1 MANETR
7 SSSSAAPARPQ
18 GPELPPTIEPARLE
32 PIYTNY
38 ARVTGTPEELILD
51 FGLSTA
57 LMGSP
62 AAPVH
67 ISERLVMNYYTAK
80 RLWAALGTAA
90 AARGRA
96 FGLLETRIGKAR
108 HPAPAG
114 EPAALTDDAY
124 EPEA

>member
-1 MANETR
+1 MAKETR
-7 SSSSAAPARPQ
+7 SSSSALPGRPQ
-18 GPELPPTIEPARLE
+18 GAELPPTIEPAGLE

-80 RLWAALGTAA
+80 RLWGALGTALQRQEA
-90 AARGRA
+90 A
-96 FGLLETRIGKAR
+96 FGVLETEIGKRVVAQPAR
-108 HPAPAG
+108 
-114 EPAALTDDAY
+114 
-124 EPEA
+124 

>member
-1 MANETR
+1 MTNQTR
-7 SSSSAAPARPQ
+7 SSTSTLPARAQ
-18 GPELPPTIEPARLE
+18 ASELPPTIEPAGLE

-62 AAPVH
+62 AAPVQ

-80 RLWAALGTAA
+80 RLWGALGTALQRQEA
-90 AARGRA
+90 A
-96 FGLLETRIGKAR
+96 FGALETEIGKR
-108 HPAPAG
+108 VIAPPG
-114 EPAALTDDAY
+114 R
-124 EPEA
+124 